1 MTLLPNRKGGPEQ
14 DGQTVRASKALCPV
28 LPGRR
33 HADGS
38 GRVVCERSKC
48 RVGRHTAHALRNA
61 RAARQQQLSQHERSR
76 HHNAAAHE
84 RNTLPGEDWLN
95 EVERASGN
103 GCKTRI
109 R

>member
-1 MTLLPNRKGGPEQ
+1 MLDERL
-14 DGQTVRASKALCPV
+14 
-28 LPGRR
+28 
-33 HADGS
+33 HANSS
-38 GRVVCERSKC
+38 GRVVCERSKS
-48 RVGRHTAHALRNA
+48 RVGRHAAHARRNS

-84 RNTLPGEDWLN
+84 RHTLPGEDWLN

-103 GCKTRI
+103 GCETRV

>member
-14 DGQTVRASKALCPV
+14 DGQTVRASKALCPM

-61 RAARQQQLSQHERSR
+61 RAARQQQLSQHECSR
-76 HHNAAAHE
+76 DHDAAAYDCHA
-84 RNTLPGEDWLN
+84 LPGEDWLD
-95 EVERASGN
+95 EVERTGGD
-103 GCKTRI
+103 GCETRI